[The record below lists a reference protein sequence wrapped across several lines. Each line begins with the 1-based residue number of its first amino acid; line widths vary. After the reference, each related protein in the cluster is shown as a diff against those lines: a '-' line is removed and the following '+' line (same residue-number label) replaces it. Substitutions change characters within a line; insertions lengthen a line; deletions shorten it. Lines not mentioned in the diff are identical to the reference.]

1 MQDAFEK
8 WNTTPVIVGINPEP
22 TYITNEPFP
31 AITICNL
38 NQALSAQAAHIAND
52 SGKFAM
58 LQVLC
63 RRKTNSQLARGNNDW
78 EQLISNVSKV
88 LSLSALVLLTIDL
101 FHTDLSAVQRY
112 GNRLSLWRR

>member
-1 MQDAFEK
+1 MYCRVFFGLALLAVLGFAAFLMQDAFEK

-38 NQALSAQAAHIAND
+38 NQALAAQAAHIVND
-52 SGKFAM
+52 SGKFSM

-63 RRKTNSQLARGNNDW
+63 RRKTNSQLARGSNDW
-78 EQLISNVSKV
+78 EQLISNVSGEGRTA
-88 LSLSALVLLTIDL
+88 AL
-101 FHTDLSAVQRY
+101 
-112 GNRLSLWRR
+112 

>member
-38 NQALSAQAAHIAND
+38 NQALAAQAAHIVND

-63 RRKTNSQLARGNNDW
+63 RRKTNSQLARGNNNW
-78 EQLISNVSKV
+78 EQLISNVGVMRTEFVCSHFFTKLNV
-88 LSLSALVLLTIDL
+88 ALI
-101 FHTDLSAVQRY
+101 S
-112 GNRLSLWRR
+112 

>member
-38 NQALSAQAAHIAND
+38 NQALATQAAHILND

-63 RRKTNSQLARGNNDW
+63 RRKTNSQLARGNNNW
-78 EQLISNVSKV
+78 EQLISNVGVK
-88 LSLSALVLLTIDL
+88 
-101 FHTDLSAVQRY
+101 
-112 GNRLSLWRR
+112 RRE